1 MLVLHWKTSEV
12 FMFRIEEFNVI
23 PMFPAT
29 QYPLILSV
37 VDLILNSM
45 LIKIDAQF
53 LFVFRLKKKMHNKYY
68 IGKESFSLFRIFQ
81 VGKNDNIWPLVEISN
96 LIKHLWLLLIL
107 KKNAWQALHWKR
119 ELQLISYPSSWEE
132 WQYVTIGWDL

>member
-1 MLVLHWKTSEV
+1 
-12 FMFRIEEFNVI
+12 MFRIEEFNVI

-53 LFVFRLKKKMHNKYY
+53 LFVFRLKKKMHNKNY

-81 VGKNDNIWPLVEISN
+81 VGKNDNI
-96 LIKHLWLLLIL
+96 
-107 KKNAWQALHWKR
+107 
-119 ELQLISYPSSWEE
+119 
-132 WQYVTIGWDL
+132 